1 MQFNDLGKAKH
12 ENSFSKGH
20 AGVEF
25 FFRALQFPSS
35 FQLQYTV
42 FSLCSMLYTCNV
54 NSSNLNF
61 VFVSHHC
68 MWHNNILHVL
78 DACLTV
84 QAFSGRE

>member
-25 FFRALQFPSS
+25 FFRALQFPLS

-42 FSLCSMLYTCNV
+42 FSLCVQCY
-54 NSSNLNF
+54 
-61 VFVSHHC
+61 
-68 MWHNNILHVL
+68 IHVM
-78 DACLTV
+78 
-84 QAFSGRE
+84 